1 MHISCVI
8 CSDLFVPVSDVFVTG
23 CGHLFHYPCLIQW
36 IERSKS
42 CPQCRNK
49 TTEKTI
55 HRIYFNVAS
64 SETEEDVSLMH
75 NKIDNLKFQI
85 HLKDTDIKNTAEEN
99 QKLTNQNKGLSIQ
112 IIVQGTTAEVEDMLD
127 KHGDSYDSRKSLAT
141 YVSVLKREIQAASEK
156 KRDFRDRLKI
166 YHRDLSAA
174 ILEKNRLNEDL
185 KLKSKLNKQLED
197 DLQHLEHE
205 KKSLQKK
212 IHDLEK
218 AISSPSGK
226 NPRDSALQRLILE
239 SPIPEAVK
247 IPRLTDPA
255 ETDTSTSTMFGALLS
270 PESKA
275 QQKFEPASPY
285 LNIKSCSFGLTPLK
299 GSQSMNLQL
308 PSGSNK
314 FSIFRKPN
322 HERPNSSAAANPEE
336 AYDGLGGHSKA
347 DLFPIPSTKF
357 KPTNKKLKP
366 ISISKTKKQVTVSH
380 KLEMFFD
387 ST

>member
-1 MHISCVI
+1 
-8 CSDLFVPVSDVFVTG
+8 
-23 CGHLFHYPCLIQW
+23 
-36 IERSKS
+36 
-42 CPQCRNK
+42 
-49 TTEKTI
+49 
-55 HRIYFNVAS
+55 
-64 SETEEDVSLMH
+64 MH

-99 QKLTNQNKGLSIQ
+99 QKLTNQNKGLREEIKTLEVKIRSLESSMSVFKDQIRYLRLQNKAAEDAQEEAKKLRKELETLKSIQ